1 MGKLTISMAIF
12 NSKLLVY
19 QRVLHHLRVIAS
31 SPWPHGALR
40 IMWSTRPKE
49 PVAWHWFWR
58 DHDESGTDDVLIM
71 PSIYMIYIDYFV
83 WYVYIYI
90 CTYVCIYNM
99 CMYKCVYIYMYIYNM
114 YIYMYIYIYMCIYIY
129 VYIYMSVYTCMCIYI
144 YMCISVY
151 IYAIYIYIYICI

>member
-58 DHDESGTDDVLIM
+58 DHDESGTNDVLIM

-83 WYVYIYI
+83 WYVYI

-99 CMYKCVYIYMYIYNM
+99 CMYKCVYIYVYIIC
-114 YIYMYIYIYMCIYIY
+114 IYVYIY
-129 VYIYMSVYTCMCIYI
+129 VYIYICIYICLYICVCVYI

-151 IYAIYIYIYICI
+151 ICNLYIYAYNVYI

>member
-1 MGKLTISMAIF
+1 MKNHHAINGKTHYF
-12 NSKLLVY
+12 YGHFQVRKLLAY
-19 QRVLHHLRVIAS
+19 QRVLHHLRVMTS

-58 DHDESGTDDVLIM
+58 DHDESGTNDVLIM

-90 CTYVCIYNM
+90 YVHMCIYIIYVCINVYIYRYM
-99 CMYKCVYIYMYIYNM
+99 CVYILYICIYM
-114 YIYMYIYIYMCIYIY
+114 YMYIYIYIYIYMHICVYIKYVCIY
-129 VYIYMSVYTCMCIYI
+129 VYI
-144 YMCISVY
+144 
-151 IYAIYIYIYICI
+151 